1 MTDTAKTSSSG
12 YSPRDILGV
21 VIDAQTYKNLLYLFL
36 SFPLG
41 LAYYVALTVGLSL
54 GIGLSVVLVGFPILF
69 ATLLGVRIIAS
80 FERKLANA
88 LLGTDLSRLSDVPTG
103 DGFVERVTGYLR
115 AASTWRGLGFVLVKF
130 WLGIVSFVIL
140 VSLLGTA
147 LELILTPVAP
157 GLLGVQVGGFEI
169 ASAVETP
176 LEMAVGV
183 LVGVVMVFV
192 SLHVLN
198 GLASVTKQVAVAL
211 LGSDEQSTEGTDQTE
226 Q

>member
-1 MTDTAKTSSSG
+1 MPDTANTPSSG
-12 YSPRDILGV
+12 YSSRDVLGV

-41 LAYYVALTVGLSL
+41 LVYYVALTVGLSL
-54 GIGLSVVLVGFPILF
+54 GIGLSVLLVGFPILF
-69 ATLLGVRIIAS
+69 ATLLGVRVIAS
-80 FERKLANA
+80 FERKLANL
-88 LLGTDLSRLSDVPTG
+88 LLGTRLSPPSDVPPG
-103 DGFVERVTGYLR
+103 DSLVETATGYLR
-115 AASTWRGLGFVLVKF
+115 AASTWRSLGFVLVKF
-130 WLGIVSFVIL
+130 WLGIVSFVLL

-192 SLHVLN
+192 SLHALN
-198 GLASVTKQVAVAL
+198 GLASITGRVAVAL
-211 LGSDEQSTEGTDQTE
+211 LGADDQSTEVTDRAE
-226 Q
+226 

>member
-211 LGSDEQSTEGTDQTE
+211 LGSDGQSTEGTDQTE

>member
-1 MTDTAKTSSSG
+1 MADTANNSSSG
-12 YSPRDILGV
+12 YSLRDVLGV
-21 VIDAQTYKNLLYLFL
+21 VIDAQTYRNLLYLGL

-103 DGFVERVTGYLR
+103 DGLVETATGYLR

-183 LVGVVMVFV
+183 FVGVVMVFV

-211 LGSDEQSTEGTDQTE
+211 LGSDEQSTGGTNQTE
-226 Q
+226 W